1 MYALIA
7 IVHTYMVLLFS
18 SEYQRCIDRSSS
30 SSPSSSPEENSLSEQ
45 DGEYKSEDGGEVLH
59 EYASL
64 CNFSCS
70 FCKILQFNDSLSSRC
85 TVLKVRV
92 IELCLMSNRNS

>member
-1 MYALIA
+1 MLLLLLCIF
-7 IVHTYMVLLFS
+7 ILLFS
-18 SEYQRCIDRSSS
+18 SEYQRCIDQSSS

-70 FCKILQFNDSLSSRC
+70 FCKILQFNVSLSVG
-85 TVLKVRV
+85 VLY
-92 IELCLMSNRNS
+92 